1 MTDETHQKVSQD
13 YPRRLLKIV
22 IGLAVVYVMTFLS
35 GFLQDTLFNFF
46 NYIFFSL
53 LFIGGIV
60 LIRVTVK
67 SEATGITKGIL
78 FLTGISATLLFIL
91 YIGYELLRLK
101 GYEDFVGSIEA
112 LLYLTTLIFWI
123 LVIISLVLIRRIGS
137 RNSSQ
142 S

>member
-1 MTDETHQKVSQD
+1 MTDETYHKVSENN
-13 YPRRLLKIV
+13 PRRLLKIV
-22 IGLAVVYVMTFLS
+22 IGLAVIYVMTFLS
-35 GFLQDTLFNFF
+35 GFLQDTWFNFF
-46 NYIFFSL
+46 NYIFFFL

-67 SEATGITKGIL
+67 SEVTGMTKGIL
-78 FLTGISATLLFIL
+78 FLTGISTTLLFIF
-91 YIGYELLRLK
+91 YIGYELPRLK

-112 LLYLTTLIFWI
+112 LLYLMTLFFWI
-123 LVIISLVLIRRIGS
+123 LVIISLVLTRRIRD

>member
-1 MTDETHQKVSQD
+1 MTDETHRKVSED
-13 YPRRLLKIV
+13 NPRRLLKIV
-22 IGLAVVYVMTFLS
+22 IGLAVIYVMTFLS
-35 GFLQDTLFNFF
+35 GFLQDTQFNFF

-67 SEATGITKGIL
+67 SEASGMTKGIL
-78 FLTGISATLLFIL
+78 FLTGISTTLLFIF

-112 LLYLTTLIFWI
+112 LLYLITLFFWI
-123 LVIISLVLIRRIGS
+123 LVIISLVLIRRIGG

>member
-1 MTDETHQKVSQD
+1 MTDKTHQKVRQD
-13 YPRRLLKIV
+13 YPRRLLIIV
-22 IGLAVVYVMTFLS
+22 IGLALVYVMTFLS

-53 LFIGGIV
+53 LLIGGIV
-60 LIRVTVK
+60 LIKVTVK
-67 SEATGITKGIL
+67 SEAKGITKGIL
-78 FLTGISATLLFIL
+78 FLTGISATLLFIF

-112 LLYLTTLIFWI
+112 LLYLITLFFWI
-123 LVIISLVLIRRIGS
+123 FVIISLVMIRRIGS

>member
-1 MTDETHQKVSQD
+1 MTDETQHKVSED
-13 YPRRLLKIV
+13 NPRRLQKIV
-22 IGLAVVYVMTFLS
+22 IGLAVIYVMTFLS
-35 GFLQDTLFNFF
+35 GFLQDTQFNFI

-60 LIRVTVK
+60 LIRVTLK
-67 SEATGITKGIL
+67 SEATEMTKGIL
-78 FLTGISATLLFIL
+78 FLTGISTTLLFIF

-112 LLYLTTLIFWI
+112 LLYLTTLFFWI
-123 LVIISLVLIRRIGS
+123 LVIISLVLIRRIGG

>member
-1 MTDETHQKVSQD
+1 MTAEAHHKVSED
-13 YPRRLLKIV
+13 NPRRLLKIV
-22 IGLAVVYVMTFLS
+22 IGLAVIYVMTFLS
-35 GFLQDTLFNFF
+35 GFLQDTQFNFI

-67 SEATGITKGIL
+67 SEATGMTKGIL
-78 FLTGISATLLFIL
+78 FLTGISTTLLFIF

-112 LLYLTTLIFWI
+112 LLYLITLVFWI
-123 LVIISLVLIRRIGS
+123 LVIISLVLIRRIGG